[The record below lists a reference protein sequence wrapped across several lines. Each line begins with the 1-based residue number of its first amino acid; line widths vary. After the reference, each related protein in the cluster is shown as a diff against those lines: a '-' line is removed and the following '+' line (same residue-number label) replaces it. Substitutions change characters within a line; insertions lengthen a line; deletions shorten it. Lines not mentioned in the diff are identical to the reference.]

1 MVCVFFLSILSC
13 SYIGNHPQEGLAK
26 FGYRSKRKVENNKN
40 CAIFWWLARTYC
52 LNMVISEFFFLPLNL
67 ATLVHFFFSQKS
79 FVWVTL
85 DLFLSS
91 SGKIHPKKKSWL
103 KEPNQIYTKLIIARK
118 LKLVGNHSLEI
129 FFQYFSII
137 VNGRKLCEYWT
148 KIREDI

>member
-52 LNMVISEFFFLPLNL
+52 LNMVISELFFLPLNL

-85 DLFLSS
+85 DLFLSF
-91 SGKIHPKKKSWL
+91 SGKIHPKKK
-103 KEPNQIYTKLIIARK
+103 
-118 LKLVGNHSLEI
+118 KLVKNPTK
-129 FFQYFSII
+129 SI
-137 VNGRKLCEYWT
+137 
-148 KIREDI
+148 